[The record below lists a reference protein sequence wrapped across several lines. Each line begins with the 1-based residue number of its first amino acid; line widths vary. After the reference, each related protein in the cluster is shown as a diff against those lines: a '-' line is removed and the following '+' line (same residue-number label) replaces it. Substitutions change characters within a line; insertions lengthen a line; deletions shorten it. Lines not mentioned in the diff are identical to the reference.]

1 MTDKELKH
9 LNRGELI
16 DIIYELQKRYADSK
30 NEIMQLQA
38 NLEKKELS
46 IAESGSIAEA
56 ALKVNGVFEAAQA
69 AADQYLLSIQ
79 SANADMAAKIERVKK
94 QSEEV
99 LRQANL
105 RAEGIIQEAE
115 KKAASIIA
123 NANKEAE
130 DSWNQ
135 FQRKADELIRAR
147 AELSALV
154 KRN

>member
-16 DIIYELQKRYADSK
+16 DIIYELQKRYADSE
-30 NEIMQLQA
+30 NEIKQLQA
-38 NLEKKELS
+38 DLEKKELS

-94 QSEEV
+94 QSEDV

-105 RAEGIIQEAE
+105 RAESIVQEAE
-115 KKAASIIA
+115 KRAASIIA
-123 NANKEAE
+123 NANQEAE
-130 DSWNQ
+130 VSWNQ
-135 FQRKADELIRAR
+135 FQKKADELIRAR

>member
-30 NEIMQLQA
+30 NEITQLQA

-115 KKAASIIA
+115 KKAASIIT

>member
-30 NEIMQLQA
+30 NEITQLQTD
-38 NLEKKELS
+38 LEKKELS

>member
-1 MTDKELKH
+1 M
-9 LNRGELI
+9 
-16 DIIYELQKRYADSK
+16 
-30 NEIMQLQA
+30 
-38 NLEKKELS
+38 
-46 IAESGSIAEA
+46 
-56 ALKVNGVFEAAQA
+56 
-69 AADQYLLSIQ
+69 
-79 SANADMAAKIERVKK
+79 
-94 QSEEV
+94 
-99 LRQANL
+99 RQANL

>member
-30 NEIMQLQA
+30 NEITQLQA
-38 NLEKKELS
+38 DLEKKELS

>member
-1 MTDKELKH
+1 MIYSQEVENMCPVAQGVHHGCAPIPEEAKWVQAKEVKDISGLTHGIGWCAPQQGACKLT
-9 LNRGELI
+9 LN
-16 DIIYELQKRYADSK
+16 
-30 NEIMQLQA
+30 
-38 NLEKKELS
+38 
-46 IAESGSIAEA
+46 
-56 ALKVNGVFEAAQA
+56 
-69 AADQYLLSIQ
+69 
-79 SANADMAAKIERVKK
+79 VK
-94 QSEEV
+94 
-99 LRQANL
+99 
-105 RAEGIIQEAE
+105 EGIIQEAE

>member
-30 NEIMQLQA
+30 NEITQLQA
-38 NLEKKELS
+38 DLEKKELS

-135 FQRKADELIRAR
+135 FQRKAAELIRAR

>member
-30 NEIMQLQA
+30 NEITQLQA

-79 SANADMAAKIERVKK
+79 SANADMAAKIDRVKK

>member
-9 LNRGELI
+9 LNRRELI

-30 NEIMQLQA
+30 NEITQLQA
-38 NLEKKELS
+38 DLEKKELS

-135 FQRKADELIRAR
+135 FQTKADELIRAR

>member
-16 DIIYELQKRYADSK
+16 DIIYELQKRYADSE
-30 NEIMQLQA
+30 NEIKQLQA
-38 NLEKKELS
+38 DLEKKELS
-46 IAESGSIAEA
+46 IAEAGSIAEA

-79 SANADMAAKIERVKK
+79 SANADTAAKIERAKK
-94 QSEEV
+94 QSEDV

-105 RAEGIIQEAE
+105 RAASIVQEAE

-123 NANKEAE
+123 NANQEAE
-130 DSWNQ
+130 NSWNQ
-135 FQRKADELIRAR
+135 FQKKADELIHAR

>member
-30 NEIMQLQA
+30 NEITQLQA
-38 NLEKKELS
+38 DLEKKELS

-147 AELSALV
+147 ADLSALV